1 MAETFSYDRASF
13 AERAA
18 KLAGMTTFREP
29 VGGRGTKRD
38 QTPDEHTIA
47 AAFAYA
53 RKMVWD
59 ERLGEYIPDKHDIGP
74 EIAVAIITGTHAH
87 GDRIIRELAAALMA
101 GLGKRAEGH
110 ATDILRIAA
119 GCYLWA
125 VSGERGRQPDGMEK
139 RQYQIAHTLG
149 DRILWQAAEESLF
162 RAERAYRQEAIRV
175 HPETRLNPSSA

>member
-18 KLAGMTTFREP
+18 KLAGGTTFREP
-29 VGGRGTKRD
+29 VGGRGTKHD
-38 QTPDEHTIA
+38 HVPDEHAMA
-47 AAFAYA
+47 AAFAYS
-53 RKMVWD
+53 RQGKNDV
-59 ERLGEYIPDKHDIGP
+59 GPD
-74 EIAVAIITGTHAH
+74 IALAIITGTHAH

-162 RAERAYRQEAIRV
+162 RAERAYRQEALRV
-175 HPETRLNPSSA
+175 HPETRLQPSIA